1 METTHMRET
10 SGAGVWTRRAALGGV
25 LSTPPDALSCGPIEG
40 SYCEVASCA
49 GGDRVRDPGRQVSS
63 AKGLSMRHPFRINE
77 ILYFV

>member
-10 SGAGVWTRRAALGGV
+10 SGAGVWTRRAALGRRV
-25 LSTPPDALSCGPIEG
+25 VHPPDALSCGPIEG

-49 GGDRVRDPGRQVSS
+49 GGDRVRDPGRQVR
-63 AKGLSMRHPFRINE
+63 KESMRYPFRINE